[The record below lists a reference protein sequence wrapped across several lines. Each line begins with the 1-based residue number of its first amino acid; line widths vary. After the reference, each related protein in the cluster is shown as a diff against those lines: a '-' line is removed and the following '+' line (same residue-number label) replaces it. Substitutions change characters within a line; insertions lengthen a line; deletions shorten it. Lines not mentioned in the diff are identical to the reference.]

1 MANVEKIKEILNID
15 DEKAQAVNEL
25 LDAQAKQ
32 IRESIKNREDVVE
45 KTDWETVNAQ
55 LQELKNK
62 SNLLE
67 NELYLQNFTDK
78 DKKIISSL
86 IDNEKYNDLSKQE
99 RINKIAE
106 EYNLNQVDGTVDGGS
121 VIDQM
126 LKRQE
131 EIKSNR
137 LEEIKKMVLKLMK
150 ILLKLLKIY
159 NDNKED

>member
-1 MANVEKIKEILNID
+1 MANLEKIKEILELD

-25 LDAQAKQ
+25 LDAHAKE
-32 IRESIKNREDVVE
+32 IRGSIKKRENVVD
-45 KTDWETVNAQ
+45 KTELENVTNQ

-62 SNLLE
+62 SDLLE
-67 NELYLQNFTDK
+67 NELYLKNFTDK

-86 IDNEKYNDLSKQE
+86 INNDEYKDLSKQE

-106 EYNLNQVDGTVDGGS
+106 EYNIDQVDGTVDGGS

-126 LKRQE
+126 LKRSE

-137 LEEIKKMVLKLMK
+137 LEEIKKNGAKTDQDIIDYAKSLTWQ
-150 ILLKLLKIY
+150 
-159 NDNKED
+159 

>member
-1 MANVEKIKEILNID
+1 MANLEKIKEILELD

-32 IRESIKNREDVVE
+32 IRESVKKRENVVD
-45 KTDWETVNAQ
+45 KTELENVTNQ

-62 SNLLE
+62 SDSLE
-67 NELYLQNFTDK
+67 NELYLKNFTDK

-86 IDNEKYNDLSKQE
+86 INNDEYKDLSKQE

-106 EYNLNQVDGTVDGGS
+106 EYNIDQVDGTVDGGS

-126 LKRQE
+126 LKRSE
-131 EIKSNR
+131 EIKTNR
-137 LEEIKKMVLKLMK
+137 LEEIKKNGAKTDQDIIDYAKSLTWQ
-150 ILLKLLKIY
+150 
-159 NDNKED
+159 

>member
-45 KTDWETVNAQ
+45 KTDWENVNSQ

-86 IDNEKYNDLSKQE
+86 IDNEKYNNLSKQE
-99 RINKIAE
+99 KINKIAE

-137 LEEIKKMVLKLMK
+137 LEEIKKNGAKT
-150 ILLKLLKIY
+150 
-159 NDNKED
+159 DEDIIEIAKNLQWQ

>member
-1 MANVEKIKEILNID
+1 MTNLEKIKEVLNID
-15 DEKAQAVNEL
+15 DEQAKAVNEL

-32 IRESIKNREDVVE
+32 IRESIKNREDVVD
-45 KTDWETVNAQ
+45 KTEFETVNIQ

-62 SNLLE
+62 SDLLE
-67 NELYLQNFTDK
+67 NELYLKNFTDK

-86 IDNEKYNDLSKQE
+86 INNDEYKDLSKQE

-106 EYNLNQVDGTVDGGS
+106 DYNINSVDGTVDGGS

-126 LKRQE
+126 LKRSE

-137 LEEIKKMVLKLMK
+137 LEEIKKNGAKTDQDIIDYAKSLTWQ
-150 ILLKLLKIY
+150 
-159 NDNKED
+159 

>member
-1 MANVEKIKEILNID
+1 MANLEKIKEILELD

-32 IRESIKNREDVVE
+32 IRESVKKRENVVD
-45 KTDWETVNAQ
+45 KTELENVTNQ

-62 SNLLE
+62 SDSLE
-67 NELYLQNFTDK
+67 NELYLKNFTDK

-86 IDNEKYNDLSKQE
+86 INNDEYKDLSKQE

-106 EYNLNQVDGTVDGGS
+106 EYNIDQVDSTVDGGS

-126 LKRQE
+126 LKRSE

-137 LEEIKKMVLKLMK
+137 LEEIKKNGAKTDQDIIDYAKSLTWQ
-150 ILLKLLKIY
+150 
-159 NDNKED
+159 

>member
-126 LKRQE
+126 LKKTRR
-131 EIKSNR
+131 N
-137 LEEIKKMVLKLMK
+137 
-150 ILLKLLKIY
+150 
-159 NDNKED
+159 

>member
-45 KTDWETVNAQ
+45 KTDWETVNSQ

-106 EYNLNQVDGTVDGGS
+106 EYNINQVDGTVDGGS

-137 LEEIKKMVLKLMK
+137 LEEIKKNGAKT
-150 ILLKLLKIY
+150 
-159 NDNKED
+159 DEDIIEIAKNLQWK

>member
-137 LEEIKKMVLKLMK
+137 LEEIKKNGAKT
-150 ILLKLLKIY
+150 
-159 NDNKED
+159 DEDIIEIAKNLQWQ

>member
-1 MANVEKIKEILNID
+1 MVNVEKIKEILNID

-137 LEEIKKMVLKLMK
+137 LEEIKKNGAKT
-150 ILLKLLKIY
+150 
-159 NDNKED
+159 DEDIIEIAKNLQWQ